1 MSAPAPRPLAA
12 FAAAALVGAAGGP
25 AAAQQAPNYFGHGLS
40 AGHPMSNGVMS
51 SALMPMGGPYIF
63 TGVARYYGPNV
74 GSSPF
79 LFSVA
84 RPPALGPYYGP
95 NLPVGVTGQYGDPY
109 GPWGAVPVGVSR
121 SAFGPPPA
129 VPALVNAEPVAGAD
143 LIAAAAGWRA
153 GPAGGGPPPVAA
165 AAAPDADGTRD
176 AGDAAFARED
186 LLAAVTHYDR
196 AVAADPGRGDVLY
209 RAALARLALGRW
221 SAAGTDLR
229 RALALDP
236 ALPATG
242 PTLGKLFGP
251 GAEAAVTG
259 AVAAAADHARAD
271 PRDPDRLF
279 LLAAAMRAAGD
290 GRAADIAAAAARLS
304 GGAAHLRPYLAADR
318 R

>member
-1 MSAPAPRPLAA
+1 MTAPRPLRPA
-12 FAAAALVGAAGGP
+12 FAAVAAALSAAVPAAGQSHFTPAPRGP
-25 AAAQQAPNYFGHGLS
+25 SLFRGIGLSQVSQAPRAYTS
-40 AGHPMSNGVMS
+40 
-51 SALMPMGGPYIF
+51 
-63 TGVARYYGPNV
+63 VAAYYGPNI

-79 LFSVA
+79 LFSTG
-84 RPPALGPYYGP
+84 RTLGPFYGP
-95 NLPVGVTGQYGDPY
+95 ILPVGVTGQYGDPY
-109 GPWGAVPVGVSR
+109 GPWGAVPVGVRS
-121 SAFGPPPA
+121 SAFGPSPA
-129 VPALVNAEPVAGAD
+129 IPALVNAEPVAGAD

-165 AAAPDADGTRD
+165 AAPVDADGERD
-176 AGDAAFARED
+176 AGDAAFARGD

-196 AVAADPGRGDVLY
+196 AVAADPDRGDVPY

-242 PTLGKLFGP
+242 PTLGELFGP
-251 GAEAAVTG
+251 GADAAVTG
-259 AVAAAADHARAD
+259 AVAAVADHARAD

-290 GRAADIAAAAARLS
+290 GRAAGVAAAAARLT
-304 GGAAHLRPYLAADR
+304 GGAAHLRPYLVADGG
-318 R
+318 